1 LNLHGKRVRAG
12 GRVFFEVDVR
22 RRVLSP
28 RKSEYESVRGVL
40 VKIWEILGYPCGK
53 RLKRVLPEVVRKLEG
68 FDELILGGEDK
79 EKLFRMSAATI
90 DRLLKEEKK
99 KTALK
104 GRSHTKP
111 GTLLKR
117 KIPIR
122 TFSEWDE
129 TKPGYLEVDL
139 VAHEGGDP
147 RGDFIQTLCAV
158 DGCTGWVEIRAL
170 KNKAKIQEK
179 MITAMWSNRTIRWSE
194 NMWDTS
200 DIELPHQKLNENR
213 ISSRTQPYALI
224 L

>member
-22 RRVLSP
+22 RRVWSP

-53 RLKRVLPEVVRKLEG
+53 RLKRVLFEVVRKLER
-68 FDELILGGEDK
+68 FDELILGEEDK

-90 DRLLKEEKK
+90 GRLLKEERK

-104 GRSHTKP
+104 GRAHTKP

-122 TFSEWDE
+122 SFDA
-129 TKPGYLEVDL
+129 L
-139 VAHEGGDP
+139 
-147 RGDFIQTLCAV
+147 LC
-158 DGCTGWVEIRAL
+158 W
-170 KNKAKIQEK
+170 
-179 MITAMWSNRTIRWSE
+179 
-194 NMWDTS
+194 
-200 DIELPHQKLNENR
+200 
-213 ISSRTQPYALI
+213 SRTVRRAAGEKKDR
-224 L
+224 

>member
-1 LNLHGKRVRAG
+1 M
-12 GRVFFEVDVR
+12 
-22 RRVLSP
+22 
-28 RKSEYESVRGVL
+28 
-40 VKIWEILGYPCGK
+40 
-53 RLKRVLPEVVRKLEG
+53 RVLPEVVTKLEG
-68 FDELILGGEDK
+68 FDELILGEEDK

-90 DRLLKEEKK
+90 DRLLKEERK

-104 GRSHTKP
+104 GRAHTKP

-158 DGCTGWVEIRAL
+158 DVCTGWVEIRAW
-170 KNKAKIQEK
+170 KNKA
-179 MITAMWSNRTIRWSE
+179 
-194 NMWDTS
+194 
-200 DIELPHQKLNENR
+200 
-213 ISSRTQPYALI
+213 
-224 L
+224 